1 MRCIKETWKQIFI
14 MLAYANMNMKITW
27 QGYGARLCLKLMLN
41 KLKEMKSPTSIYNLL
56 GTKLKET
63 SKEVFMCALSKK
75 ASWELS

>member
-41 KLKEMKSPTSIYNLL
+41 KLKEMKGPISIYNLL